1 MEIDRPLRADA
12 ERSVRAIL
20 EAAEHVLAVDPGA
33 SVEQIA
39 EAAGLARTTVHRRF
53 ASRQAII
60 DALAVSA
67 KQELADSIRG
77 AHLMQAP
84 ALVALH
90 RTTEQ
95 VLRIKGKWRFTL
107 GNPLADTSAAQ
118 EIWTEINDRC
128 LELLAR
134 AVEAGLMDANT
145 DLEWTRRVYYALMS
159 EAINDQQPA
168 PGESPDYV
176 FMATR
181 VVDTLLQGAGPR
193 N

>member
-1 MEIDRPLRADA
+1 MEADRPLRADA

-20 EAAEHVLAVDPGA
+20 EAAEKVLAEDPAA

-67 KQELADSIRG
+67 KRELADSIQE
-77 AHLMQAP
+77 AHLLHAP

-95 VLRIKGKWRFTL
+95 VLRVKGRWRFTL

-128 LELLAR
+128 LDLLSR
-134 AVEAGLMDANT
+134 SVEAGLMDANT
-145 DLEWTRRVYYALMS
+145 NLEWTRRVYYALMN
-159 EAINDQQPA
+159 EAINDQTDDA
-168 PGESPDYV
+168 GDGTDYV
-176 FMATR
+176 LLATR
-181 VVDTLLQGAGPR
+181 VVDTLLHGAGPR
-193 N
+193 I